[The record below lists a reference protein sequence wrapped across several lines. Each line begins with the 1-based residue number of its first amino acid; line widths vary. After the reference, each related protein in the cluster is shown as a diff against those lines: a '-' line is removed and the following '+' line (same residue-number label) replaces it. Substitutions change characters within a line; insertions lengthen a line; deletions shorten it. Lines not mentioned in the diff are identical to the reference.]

1 MAAAKTA
8 CPSLSDCCQIGR
20 DTLPL
25 PSHHNN
31 AFNLKQKINFQLS
44 TINFRSEQARPL
56 HKKNKKMNTIQNTV
70 NLIGRTG
77 VTPIIKTF
85 QNGSKL
91 AKFSLATNE
100 TVIEP
105 NGKSIKTQWHH
116 VIAWGIQADLVE
128 KFVTKGQLVAV
139 DGKLINRVFTDA
151 SGTNKKV
158 TEIQVNDIL
167 LINPQKVSTAQ
178 KAS

>member
-1 MAAAKTA
+1 
-8 CPSLSDCCQIGR
+8 
-20 DTLPL
+20 
-25 PSHHNN
+25 
-31 AFNLKQKINFQLS
+31 
-44 TINFRSEQARPL
+44 
-56 HKKNKKMNTIQNTV
+56 MNTIQNTV
-70 NLIGRTG
+70 NLIGRSG

-85 QNGSKL
+85 HNGVKL

-116 VIAWGIQADLVE
+116 VIAWGIKADLVE
-128 KFVTKGQLVAV
+128 KFVAKGQLVAI
-139 DGKLINRVFTDA
+139 DGRLINRVFTD
-151 SGTNKKV
+151 STGTSKRV

-167 LINPQKVSTAQ
+167 LINPK